1 MIQGNRF
8 SKSVLFFMKFM
19 MQDKKVLFFILLLNI
34 AAMVF
39 NIVEPLL
46 AKQIVDISFSLRNL
60 EELII
65 PAGVWSGIY
74 LIRYFVLYLSRKYSL
89 KYNLNVY
96 RKIRLFLFSN
106 ILKKRI
112 SFFRENS
119 PSYIVSRCNSDI
131 ANLDGMLLSSLLAG
145 LLAAVQILV
154 MIALMIKINIFLTC
168 IVILLECVILYI
180 QFAFPLKKLY
190 REYNEA
196 SAEMDKKVQDTFDCI
211 KLIKA
216 ANSNFKEEKYYQNI
230 LEKYTKKRY
239 SRDYFNII
247 RTIVTGFSLNFI
259 YPAIVITGGIFI
271 YYSLI
276 TVGSIMIYI
285 MYFQK
290 INALFNEAFALI
302 PLYKIARISADR
314 LYEII
319 KIPNEDISFDKSS
332 RKIEINQPI
341 VLENLN
347 FAYGDKKILNDFSL
361 KIYPHKINAVIGVSG
376 AGKSTLVN
384 LLMGFIK
391 ADSGN
396 IYINGKNINA
406 YKINDIR
413 STFAL
418 LSQESILLQ
427 RTVREN
433 ILYHVDERLVSDAK
447 IKEILQK
454 AKAEDFV
461 GNLPEKMNYMVAGSG
476 SNFSGGERQRL
487 CLARE
492 LLKDAEVYIF
502 DEATSSLD
510 NLSEQVILQTIKDL
524 ARTKTVIM
532 ITHKLEN
539 TKIADVINL
548 MDNGRICESGSYDEL
563 MRKKGRYY
571 ALMNNRF

>member
-1 MIQGNRF
+1 M
-8 SKSVLFFMKFM
+8 
-19 MQDKKVLFFILLLNI
+19 
-34 AAMVF
+34 
-39 NIVEPLL
+39 L
-46 AKQIVDISFSLRNL
+46 AKRIVDISFSLRNL

-65 PAGVWSGIY
+65 PAGIWGSIY

-89 KYNLNVY
+89 NYNLNVY

-106 ILKKRI
+106 ILKKRV
-112 SFFRENS
+112 SFFQENS
-119 PSYIVSRCNSDI
+119 PSYIVSRCNGDI
-131 ANLDGMLLSSLLAG
+131 VNLDGMLLSNLLLG
-145 LLAAVQILV
+145 LLAVLQISV
-154 MIALMIKINIFLTC
+154 MIVLMMKINIFLTC

-230 LEKYTKKRY
+230 LEKYTEKRY

-276 TVGSIMIYI
+276 TVGAIMVYI

-319 KIPNEDISFDKSS
+319 KIPNENISFDKSS
-332 RKIEINQPI
+332 
-341 VLENLN
+341 
-347 FAYGDKKILNDFSL
+347 
-361 KIYPHKINAVIGVSG
+361 HKINAVIGVSG

-396 IYINGKNINA
+396 IYINGKNINT

-433 ILYHVDERLVSDAK
+433 ILYHIDERLVSDAK

-510 NLSEQVILQTIKDL
+510 NLSEQVILQTIKEL

-532 ITHKLEN
+532 ITYKLEN

-548 MDNGRICESGSYDEL
+548 MDNGRICESGSFDEL
-563 MRKKGRYY
+563 MRKKGGYY

>member
-1 MIQGNRF
+1 MIQENRF
-8 SKSVLFFMKFM
+8 SKNILFFMKFM
-19 MQDKKVLFFILLLNI
+19 VQDKKILFFILLLNF
-34 AAMVF
+34 AAMIF
-39 NIVEPLL
+39 NIIEPLL
-46 AKQIVDISFSLRNL
+46 AKRIVDISFSLRNL

-65 PAGVWSGIY
+65 PAGIWGSIY

-89 KYNLNVY
+89 NYNLNVY

-106 ILKKRI
+106 ILKKRV
-112 SFFRENS
+112 SFFQENS
-119 PSYIVSRCNSDI
+119 PSYIVSRCNGDI
-131 ANLDGMLLSSLLAG
+131 ANLDGMLLSNLLLG
-145 LLAAVQILV
+145 LLAVLQISV
-154 MIALMIKINIFLTC
+154 MIVLMMKINIFLTC

-211 KLIKA
+211 KLIKS

-230 LEKYTKKRY
+230 LEKYTEKRY

-259 YPAIVITGGIFI
+259 YPAIIITGGIFV
-271 YYSLI
+271 YYDLI
-276 TVGSIMIYI
+276 TVGAIMVYI
-285 MYFQK
+285 MYFHK
-290 INALFNEAFALI
+290 INILFNEAFAFI
-302 PLYKIARISADR
+302 PLYKIACVSADR

-319 KIPNEDISFDKSS
+319 KAPNEDIVFDEFSH
-332 RKIEINQPI
+332 KIQINQPI
-341 VLENLN
+341 VWEKVN
-347 FAYGDKKILNDFSL
+347 FAYDNKKILNDFSL

-396 IYINGKNINA
+396 IYINGKNINV

-433 ILYHVDERLVSDAK
+433 ILYHTDEGLVSDAR

-461 GNLPEKMNYMVAGSG
+461 ENLPEKMNYMVAGSG
-476 SNFSGGERQRL
+476 NNFSGGEKQRL

-510 NLSEQVILQTIKDL
+510 NLSEQVILHTIKDL
-524 ARTKTVIM
+524 ARMKTVIM

-539 TKIADVINL
+539 TKIADIINV
-548 MDNGRICESGSYDEL
+548 MDDGRICESGSFDDL
-563 MRKKGRYY
+563 IRKKGKYY